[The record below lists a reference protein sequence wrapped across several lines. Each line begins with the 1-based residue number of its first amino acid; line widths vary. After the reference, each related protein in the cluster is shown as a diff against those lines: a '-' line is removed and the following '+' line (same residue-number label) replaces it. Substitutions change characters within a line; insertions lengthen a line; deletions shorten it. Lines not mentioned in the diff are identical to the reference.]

1 LDHVERILNIL
12 VSTQVRI
19 ARLVE
24 RADAGAGRGFNAPR
38 AAYVILEHGPVLVGE
53 LEHCWGDLIGPH
65 PRLAPAPRDASTRD
79 LERDLGIVSVE
90 ASGFLVAGVPSGAE
104 VCYVVQE
111 RVTRDDDEP
120 LPEIEPH
127 WSHPDEQR
135 WRWMLYTRA
144 CAMANLRDACEGGPG

>member
-1 LDHVERILNIL
+1 M
-12 VSTQVRI
+12 
-19 ARLVE
+19 
-24 RADAGAGRGFNAPR
+24 
-38 AAYVILEHGPVLVGE
+38 
-53 LEHCWGDLIGPH
+53 
-65 PRLAPAPRDASTRD
+65 
-79 LERDLGIVSVE
+79 
-90 ASGFLVAGVPSGAE
+90 PSGAE